1 MTASVESPVLRELSP
16 DQVDALAEF
25 FGHLPEG
32 DRTFVKEAVDDR
44 AVVAGWA
51 ESGSSASGHAPSR
64 WVACDGTDVVGYVA
78 VLPLPGWSSHV
89 GELRLVVAPSARG
102 RGLGRL
108 LAGHALKTAVG
119 MGLSKLV
126 VEVVAVQ
133 EGTIA
138 MFNELGFRGEALLTD
153 QIRDGHGE
161 LQDLVVLAHDV
172 TAAAAALDTVGVTSG
187 IED

>member
-1 MTASVESPVLRELSP
+1 MTASVDAPVLRELSP
-16 DQVDALAEF
+16 DQVDALTGF
-25 FGHLPEG
+25 FAALPEG

-51 ESGSSASGHAPSR
+51 ESGQTASR

-89 GELRLVVAPSARG
+89 GELRLVVAPAARG

-172 TAAAAALDTVGVTSG
+172 TAAAAALDTVGV
-187 IED
+187 ED

>member
-1 MTASVESPVLRELSP
+1 VTASVEAPVLRELTP
-16 DQVDALAEF
+16 DQVDALSQFFAE
-25 FGHLPEG
+25 LPEG

-44 AVVAGWA
+44 SVVAAWA
-51 ESGSSASGHAPSR
+51 ESGRLRSDRSASR

-78 VLPLPGWSSHV
+78 VLPLSGWSSHV
-89 GELRLVVAPSARG
+89 GELRLVVAPAARG

-133 EGTIA
+133 EGTIS

-153 QIRDGHGE
+153 HIRDGRGE

-172 TAAAAALDTVGVTSG
+172 TAAATALETVGV
-187 IED
+187 EE